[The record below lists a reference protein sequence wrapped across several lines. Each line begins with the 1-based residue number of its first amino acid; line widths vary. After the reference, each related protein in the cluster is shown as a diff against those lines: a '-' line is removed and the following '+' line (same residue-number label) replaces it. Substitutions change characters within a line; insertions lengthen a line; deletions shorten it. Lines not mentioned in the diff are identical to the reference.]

1 MSLQPFSLA
10 VIIFLFASCA
20 SRNDSYNLHG
30 VSASFENANKVLLQN
45 NDYLY
50 YKLENKLRD
59 VRTAATAGMWM
70 PKADTLRRQSSDVLT
85 WIENLKKEMHK
96 QYTQNPDNKDQIVQN
111 VFLKEGKAHEL
122 FVQLSDYKR
131 GIIDLMGSNGF
142 ADNPVYREQLQ
153 KDSASFWKIIPVLAN
168 KNSQPIK
175 EQSWLDSTFNNAGS
189 SMCEVILNSVANNVL
204 VSENLL
210 IDYFDK
216 HSSVICGL
224 NYDQFSIITSLSSSY
239 IKSGDAIEVTSG
251 IGSISVAARPTI
263 FIDGERMKLK
273 PEGVAVYTFRPNKKP
288 GKYTVPVRIVYTRP
302 DGTTETVEKNCSY
315 TIAQ

>member
-96 QYTQNPDNKDQIVQN
+96 QYT
-111 VFLKEGKAHEL
+111 
-122 FVQLSDYKR
+122 
-131 GIIDLMGSNGF
+131 
-142 ADNPVYREQLQ
+142 
-153 KDSASFWKIIPVLAN
+153 
-168 KNSQPIK
+168 
-175 EQSWLDSTFNNAGS
+175 
-189 SMCEVILNSVANNVL
+189 
-204 VSENLL
+204 
-210 IDYFDK
+210 
-216 HSSVICGL
+216 
-224 NYDQFSIITSLSSSY
+224 
-239 IKSGDAIEVTSG
+239 
-251 IGSISVAARPTI
+251 
-263 FIDGERMKLK
+263 
-273 PEGVAVYTFRPNKKP
+273 
-288 GKYTVPVRIVYTRP
+288 
-302 DGTTETVEKNCSY
+302 
-315 TIAQ
+315 